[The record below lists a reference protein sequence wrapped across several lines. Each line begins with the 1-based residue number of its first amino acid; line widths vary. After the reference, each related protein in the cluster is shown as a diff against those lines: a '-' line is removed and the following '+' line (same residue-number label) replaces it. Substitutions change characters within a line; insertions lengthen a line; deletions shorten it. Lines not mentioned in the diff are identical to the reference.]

1 MSIFKNDNKLY
12 FTYCFLCIHALV
24 LVVVLD
30 VIFRYRSLYRYSIL
44 LPMELDDEPLP
55 NDIETF
61 HLKVQPTNEIPKKSL
76 TYFQPTVPFL
86 YPLKKSENLWFSDVF
101 RGYRTHCKFQ
111 ILQGTN
117 FLTEI
122 LEMRHFLLIMR
133 KKNRNHAKCFLF

>member
-12 FTYCFLCIHALV
+12 FTYCFLRIHALV
-24 LVVVLD
+24 LVVVLG

-76 TYFQPTVPFL
+76 TYF
-86 YPLKKSENLWFSDVF
+86 
-101 RGYRTHCKFQ
+101 
-111 ILQGTN
+111 
-117 FLTEI
+117 
-122 LEMRHFLLIMR
+122 
-133 KKNRNHAKCFLF
+133 